1 MSTHVDTHTPAHVNT
16 CQHTHMSTLAALA
29 PLPLKLDKNARQTVV
44 AGEPDE
50 NHLLRRMHEK
60 EAEQMSSTAKNG
72 GKEKKN
78 PKTPAAKN
86 GGKEKIICSQKRR
99 QKKNGKRP
107 CEAPGFLA
115 LLCPT

>member
-1 MSTHVDTHTPAHVNT
+1 
-16 CQHTHMSTLAALA
+16 MSTLAALA

-50 NHLLRRMHEK
+50 NHLLRRMHEM

-86 GGKEKIICSQKRR
+86 GGKKKIICSQKRR
-99 QKKNGKRP
+99 RRNFGFTPKKVK
-107 CEAPGFLA
+107 
-115 LLCPT
+115 

>member
-1 MSTHVDTHTPAHVNT
+1 MSTHTHVNT
-16 CQHTHMSTLAALA
+16 HCARPAA
-29 PLPLKLDKNARQTVV
+29 LKLDKNARQTVV

-50 NHLLRRMHEK
+50 NHLLRRMHEM

-86 GGKEKIICSQKRR
+86 GGKKKDYLQPKTEAAKFRLYPEKS
-99 QKKNGKRP
+99 
-107 CEAPGFLA
+107 
-115 LLCPT
+115 